1 MGFSMPLHDRSDEL
15 NRYTSAGWEWFI
27 GYEFTDNGEQVSTV
41 LSAFS
46 EEDALKQFHA
56 NFWRIAFGDLS
67 GKGPTGVDPHNLYE
81 IIEVRPAT
89 SRDRRPSPD

>member
-1 MGFSMPLHDRSDEL
+1 MPLKGRNDER
-15 NRYTSAGWEWFI
+15 NCCTSAGGKWFI

-41 LSAFS
+41 IDAFS
-46 EEDALKQFHA
+46 ADDALERFNT

-67 GKGPTGVDPHNLYE
+67 GKGPNGVDPHQLYE

-89 SRDRRPSPD
+89 SRDRRTSLD